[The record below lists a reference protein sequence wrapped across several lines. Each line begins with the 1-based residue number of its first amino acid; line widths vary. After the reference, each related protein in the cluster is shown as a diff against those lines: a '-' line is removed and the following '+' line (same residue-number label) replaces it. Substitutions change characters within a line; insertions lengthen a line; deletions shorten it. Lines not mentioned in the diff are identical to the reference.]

1 MAQGKKRSKK
11 TKAEIL
17 ERHGKEWLGG
27 EAHVGHADPRSSA
40 ARLLKNLRASRAFLM
55 GFGFASGLI
64 IGIGLAILLT
74 RRQHA

>member
-1 MAQGKKRSKK
+1 MAQGRKRAKK

-55 GFGFASGLI
+55 AFGFASGI
-64 IGIGLAILLT
+64 VTGIGLALLLS
-74 RRQHA
+74 RRRPA

>member
-1 MAQGKKRSKK
+1 MARRVKRGVEKKGALLKRDG
-11 TKAEIL
+11 E
-17 ERHGKEWLGG
+17 EWLGG
-27 EAHVGHADPRSSA
+27 EAHVGNADPRSSA
-40 ARLLKNLRASRAFLM
+40 ARLLHNLRADQALLM

>member
-1 MAQGKKRSKK
+1 MARGVKRVVEKKEALLKRDG
-11 TKAEIL
+11 E
-17 ERHGKEWLGG
+17 EWLGG
-27 EAHVGHADPRSSA
+27 EAHVGPADPRSSA
-40 ARLLKNLRASRAFLM
+40 ARLLNNLRADRALLM

>member
-1 MAQGKKRSKK
+1 MARGKK
-11 TKAEIL
+11 TKKALLKRKGE
-17 ERHGKEWLGG
+17 EWLGG

-40 ARLLKNLRASRAFLM
+40 ARFLNNLRADRALLM

-74 RRQHA
+74 RRHPA